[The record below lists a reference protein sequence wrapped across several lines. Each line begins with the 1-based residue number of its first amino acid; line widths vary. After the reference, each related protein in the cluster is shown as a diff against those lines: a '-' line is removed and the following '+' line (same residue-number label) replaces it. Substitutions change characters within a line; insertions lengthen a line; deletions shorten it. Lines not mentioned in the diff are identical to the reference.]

1 MAATLP
7 IGMTYCGLIRRL
19 VLRRAAGCRAKVGR
33 CVSPFLV
40 SASLFFLSFWF
51 DGWFSARTVFFLFF
65 FNMSSAC
72 LFISTHSSAPPA
84 VLYCALLSF
93 YTRNFHWISGLLDTQ
108 IKHGAK
114 SLDASLCYINI
125 NIYIYVYIYVNTSV
139 VTTQYILYRWK
150 DFLFLFVNGATVVK
164 NSQTTNS
171 LWGQQKLKTRI
182 NGSH

>member
-19 VLRRAAGCRAKVGR
+19 VLRREAGCRAKVGR

-40 SASLFFLSFWF
+40 SASHFFLSLWF
-51 DGWFSARTVFFLFF
+51 DGWFSARTVFFF

-93 YTRNFHWISGLLDTQ
+93 YTSYCHLISGLLDTQ

-114 SLDASLCYINI
+114 SLDASLCYIN
-125 NIYIYVYIYVNTSV
+125 TSV
-139 VTTQYILYRWK
+139 LMTQCILYRWK
-150 DFLFLFVNGATVVK
+150 ISFFTVVK
-164 NSQTTNS
+164 NSQMTNS

-182 NGSH
+182 NGNH